1 MQYNPV
7 TEEVL
12 TALREALGEQYVKTD
27 PQVLSAYKEDES
39 LTPSF

>member
-12 TALREALGEQYVKTD
+12 TALREALGAVCKNR
-27 PQVLSAYKEDES
+27 SAGPIR
-39 LTPSF
+39 L